1 MSDTVQQARLRSLLE
16 AEKKVLTAQEW
27 QNGTIKNRRADYQQI
42 RKSID
47 ELRASGVTLPEETAV
62 GTANSAA
69 GSRTKRFVLL
79 D

>member
-1 MSDTVQQARLRSLLE
+1 MSDTVQQARLRSLIE

-42 RKSID
+42 RKAID
-47 ELRASGVTLPEETAV
+47 ELRSAGVMLPEETA
-62 GTANSAA
+62 GTAQSATGA
-69 GSRTKRFVLL
+69 RTKRIILL